1 MPLCLWRFGEYTT
14 AVIRCVWWSSYT
26 LYDVRRTGR
35 TTVAVQ
41 PAIHLFDR
49 SLWML

>member
-1 MPLCLWRFGEYTT
+1 MTLLLRCYGEYTA

-26 LYDVRRTGR
+26 LYGVRRTGR

-41 PAIHLFDR
+41 PALCYNNR
-49 SLWML
+49 SLMM

>member
-14 AVIRCVWWSSYT
+14 AVIRYVWRSSYT

-35 TTVAVQ
+35 ATVAVQ
-41 PAIHLFDR
+41 PALCYNNR
-49 SLWML
+49 SLMM

>member
-41 PAIHLFDR
+41 PAPCNNDR
-49 SLWML
+49 NLMM

>member
-41 PAIHLFDR
+41 PVLCNNDR
-49 SLWML
+49 NLMM